1 MGMPPQWYKAHQ
13 AVVLVLSPGHAAVQE
28 LSLLAGNKLQ
38 RQGSEDLS
46 GMAQFSSAMSAAPP
60 EEPAWNAKFN
70 TFPMAASLPMPP
82 VRSALNSGRC
92 TSVCKP
98 TCHEDGCRVT
108 DHGANKA
115 VPSFVQCRCALQLS
129 C

>member
-1 MGMPPQWYKAHQ
+1 MSPHWYKARQ
-13 AVVLVLSPGHAAVQE
+13 SVLLVVRPGHAAVQE

-38 RQGSEDLS
+38 RHGSEDLS

-82 VRSALNSGRC
+82 VRSALNSGC
-92 TSVCKP
+92 CLSVCKRI
-98 TCHEDGCRVT
+98 CHEDCCRAP
-108 DHGANKA
+108 DHVVDKA
-115 VPSFVQCRCALQLS
+115 VPSSVQCRCAVQLS
-129 C
+129 R